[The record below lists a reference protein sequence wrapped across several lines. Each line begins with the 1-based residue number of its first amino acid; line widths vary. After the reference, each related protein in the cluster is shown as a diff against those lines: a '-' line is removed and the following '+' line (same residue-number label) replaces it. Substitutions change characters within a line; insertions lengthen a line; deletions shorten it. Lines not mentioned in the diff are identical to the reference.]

1 MDVTLTNITELLSSE
16 NNWTASNAALVLAR
30 LDFAQ
35 CLNLQVCVFWRMY
48 ACDLMN
54 HFFITKSK

>member
-35 CLNLQVCVFWRMY
+35 
-48 ACDLMN
+48 
-54 HFFITKSK
+54 